1 MEKKHFFLSSVE
13 NSKLVKIIQI
23 VFGILCFIVAV
34 YWLNFNL
41 KSLKTDSTLWITIVF
56 LLGFGFYQIWSGLG
70 KATRFIEIDS
80 EKIQLKKTVLFP
92 YVTIFKDDI
101 DRIEVFPFNLKLFLK
116 TNKTINL
123 SLSSSFYETNA
134 AIKDAIIDFAELN
147 SISFE
152 IKEEKI

>member
-1 MEKKHFFLSSVE
+1 MEKKYFSLSSVE

-41 KSLKTDSTLWITIVF
+41 KSIKTDGTLWITIAF
-56 LLGFGFYQIWSGLG
+56 LMGFGFYQIWSGLG
-70 KATRFIEIDS
+70 KATRFVEIDS
-80 EKIQLKKTVLFP
+80 DKIRLKKT
-92 YVTIFKDDI
+92 IFLPLVVIAKEEI
-101 DRIEVFPFNLKLFLK
+101 ERIEVFPFNLKIFLK
-116 TNKTINL
+116 TNKSINL

-134 AIKDAIIDFAELN
+134 SIKDAVTDFAELN

-152 IKEEKI
+152 LMEEKI